1 MITGILLYCCT
12 FLITAAVNIQARNAV
27 AGKYAELFVTSIFIS
42 SLNIFLLKTMPT
54 IDNFWH
60 GAGYILGSGTGAI
73 TGVFLHK
80 WLEKRNRITIN
91 NGSKHNDK
99 RTVRI
104 VSTHSF

>member
-12 FLITAAVNIQARNAV
+12 FLITAAVNIQARNSV
-27 AGKYAELFVTSIFIS
+27 AGKYVALFLTSMFIS
-42 SLNIFLLKTMPT
+42 TFNIFLLKTMPT

-60 GAGYILGSGTGAI
+60 GACYVLGGASGAI

-80 WLEKRNRITIN
+80 WLEKRNYNKIKD
-91 NGSKHNDK
+91 GSKHNDK
-99 RTVRI
+99 RTFRI